1 MDKYAIT
8 EIKKKH
14 KGKKYTFPLGAK
26 AENIETNQLRQFVSA
41 EEKEKIGEID
51 SIKQSFTDGCN
62 TIVAG
67 CTTYGAAPASNSPS
81 DIVDAIGLIY
91 QRRYDA
97 GYADGIQQG
106 HEDVV
111 NDPAGYGIQVG
122 TPVMFA
128 VSSYPE
134 CIASPATVLPA
145 GTYRCVALLFCGTQ
159 FSSPQ
164 TAVVGVEDGTLGW
177 NAGTLSPEDHDYN
190 AWADVRTHDFTL
202 DEPAAMRCYVAP
214 STSAASSA
222 ASIAVYKIA

>member
-1 MDKYAIT
+1 MDKYVVKEAAQ
-8 EIKKKH
+8 EH
-14 KGKKYTFPLGAK
+14 KGKTYYFPLGAK

-134 CIASPATVLPA
+134 CIASPETVLPA

-159 FSSPQ
+159 FGSPN
-164 TAVVGVEDGTLGW
+164 TAVIGDDGTGW
-177 NAGTLSPEDHDYN
+177 NAGSLEPSDHNYN
-190 AWADVRTHDFTL
+190 AWAEVRTHEFVL
-202 DEPAAMRCYVAP
+202 DKPTAMHCYTDPTTA
-214 STSAASSA
+214 AASSA
-222 ASIAVYKIA
+222 SSIAVYKIA